1 MAQSLVKLTLES
13 NQYERNLRQAQ
24 KSLDDFTKGIGLNM
38 KQLSGM
44 ALAVGA
50 VTTALKVAKD
60 AFFNNEQ
67 QLDDWNRAVAS
78 AESVY
83 KGFLHSLNTGDISG
97 FLSNINTI
105 TEAAQAAYNA
115 LDNLGTFNAFNQ
127 INTQR
132 TRTGMAEAIAGFRS
146 GETSKEDVKAAA
158 EAYKKELQTRQK
170 LEQEAYRQQ
179 VRKIAAERGV
189 SWGGLEQALTG
200 KYGDYQK
207 LKEVMPTGERMVSY
221 GAGMFGSGSY
231 IEKFPVTIEEKMGA
245 ALRAL
250 NDTELQ
256 SLQALGA
263 QAERTGEEIAQI
275 DKQLSR
281 VMKGGSATSVS
292 GAGGKGGK
300 GGGGGNKIK
309 PVTYAPDS
317 IAAQAALVT
326 DLTKKW
332 NEAGADVRDSYLA
345 QLIAAEAQLKKLK
358 AEQAAMRDIAEGKL
372 KGGNVQ
378 TTGLG
383 SFTGWQE
390 IPLAG
395 GLRKDALEAL
405 QQQLNTIPKVTQA
418 LKDQQMAYNL
428 AGQAAASF
436 GQALAGIEDPAA
448 KAAGTVI
455 QAVASIA
462 LGFATA
468 SAQANTAGTGWGW
481 LAWLAAGAA
490 AMATTISTIHS
501 LTGYAEG
508 GEIKGN
514 SYSGDQIPIMANAG
528 EIVLNRA
535 QQGALAAGL
544 QGAGRGN
551 NLTARVTGEQIV
563 LAVNNYLKRTGQ
575 GEMATW
581 G

>member
-158 EAYKKELQTRQK
+158 EAYKKELQKRQK

-189 SWGGLEQALTG
+189 SWGGLEQALAG
-200 KYGDYQK
+200 SSENYDRLRGI
-207 LKEVMPTGERMVSY
+207 MPTGERMVSY

-250 NDTELQ
+250 NDTELL

-281 VMKGGSATSVS
+281 VMNGKSATSVS
-292 GAGGKGGK
+292 GSGGKGDK

-309 PVTYAPDS
+309 AVTYAPDS

-358 AEQAAMRDIAEGKL
+358 AEQAAMRDKAEGKL

-383 SFTGWQE
+383 SFSGWQE

-405 QQQLNTIPKVTQA
+405 QKQLNTIPKVTQA

-428 AGQAAASF
+428 AGQAASAF
-436 GQALAGIEDPAA
+436 GQALSGIEDPAA

-481 LAWLAAGAA
+481 LAWVAAGAA

-501 LTGYAEG
+501 LTGYASG

-535 QQGALAAGL
+535 QQGAIAAGL
-544 QGAGRGN
+544 QSARGN
-551 NLTARVTGEQIV
+551 DLTARVTGEQIV
-563 LAVNNYLKRTGQ
+563 LAANNYLKRTGQ
-575 GEMATW
+575 GELVTW

>member
-158 EAYKKELQTRQK
+158 EAYKKELQKRQK

-179 VRKIAAERGV
+179 VRKTAAERGV
-189 SWGGLEQALTG
+189 SWGGLEQALAG
-200 KYGDYQK
+200 SSENYDRLRGI
-207 LKEVMPTGERMVSY
+207 MPTGERMVSY

-250 NDTELQ
+250 NDTELL

-281 VMKGGSATSVS
+281 VMNGKSATSVS
-292 GAGGKGGK
+292 GSGGKGDK

-309 PVTYAPDS
+309 AVTYAPDS

-358 AEQAAMRDIAEGKL
+358 AEQAAMRDKAEGKL

-383 SFTGWQE
+383 SFSGWQE

-405 QQQLNTIPKVTQA
+405 QKQLNTIPKVTQA

-428 AGQAAASF
+428 AGQAASSF
-436 GQALAGIEDPAA
+436 GQALSGIEDPAA

-481 LAWLAAGAA
+481 LAWVAAGAA

-501 LTGYAEG
+501 LTGYASG

-535 QQGALAAGL
+535 QQGAIAAGL
-544 QGAGRGN
+544 QSARGN

-563 LAVNNYLKRTGQ
+563 LAANNYLKRTGQ
-575 GEMATW
+575 GELVTW

>member
-263 QAERTGEEIAQI
+263 QAERTGEEIVQI

-281 VMKGGSATSVS
+281 VMNGKSATSVS
-292 GAGGKGGK
+292 GAGGKGNKG

-309 PVTYAPDS
+309 AVTYAPDS

-345 QLIAAEAQLKKLK
+345 QLIAAEAQLKKMK

-405 QQQLNTIPKVTQA
+405 QKQLNTIPKVTQA

-428 AGQAAASF
+428 AGQAASAF

-508 GEIKGN
+508 GEVKGN

-528 EIVLNRA
+528 EIVLTRA
-535 QQGALAAGL
+535 QAGAVAAGL
-544 QGAGRGN
+544 QSARSN

-563 LAVNNYLKRTGQ
+563 LAANNYLKRTGQ
-575 GEMATW
+575 GELVTW